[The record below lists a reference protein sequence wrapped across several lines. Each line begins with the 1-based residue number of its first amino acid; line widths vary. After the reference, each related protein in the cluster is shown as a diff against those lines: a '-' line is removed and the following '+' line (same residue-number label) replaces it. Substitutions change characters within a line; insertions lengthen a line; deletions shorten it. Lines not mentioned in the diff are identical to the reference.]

1 MVILA
6 VSVDSDKAKVAP
18 FVEGGGYSFR
28 VALGDGAIEGPYDT
42 AAIPQTYVIDAEG
55 VIRFHETGFRTRY
68 FQESMDWM
76 IEVAREPVD
85 ER

>member
-1 MVILA
+1 MFLA
-6 VSVDSDKAKVAP
+6 VSVDSEKGKVAP
-18 FVEGGGYSFR
+18 FVEERGYAFR
-28 VALGDGAIEGPYDT
+28 VALGDGVIEGPYDT

-76 IEVAREPVD
+76 IEVARKPTD
-85 ER
+85 GQ